1 MTLFVWVKFLLLK
14 EGDYY
19 SNKNSNNVLILLFV
33 LLLLLLL
40 PIYSRSFKTSPP
52 MHSTPVWLSINDYMN
67 MEEAGTKNS
76 SDKYITKYD
85 TALTHHK

>member
-14 EGDYY
+14 EGDNY
-19 SNKNSNNVLILLFV
+19 SNKNSNNALILLFV
-33 LLLLLLL
+33 LLLLFL
-40 PIYSRSFKTSPP
+40 PIYSRSFETSPP
-52 MHSTPVWLSINDYMN
+52 MHSTSVWLSINDYMDT
-67 MEEAGTKNS
+67 EEAGTKNT